1 MEEKITPKFAKQGGL
16 VPAIVQDHMSGQVL
30 MLAYMNEEAWNM
42 TLETREAHYF
52 SRSRQ
57 TLWHKGDTSGHVQRV
72 KEILLDCDADTVLL
86 KVEQVGGAACHE
98 GYASCFFRR
107 RRGTAGRRWGRRFLI
122 PGRYTSVDKLRL
134 GIPKGSLEKAT
145 IDLFRRA
152 GWNIKG
158 NGRSYFPDIDDP
170 EIACTMCRA
179 QEMSRYVENG
189 TLDCGL
195 TGKDWI
201 IENDSRVVV
210 VADLMYSKASSR
222 PVRWV
227 LAVPGDSEIRSI
239 ADMAGKKIATE
250 LVNYTHRYFQSKK
263 IPVTVEFS
271 WGATE
276 AKVAQGLADA
286 VVEVTETGSTIRA
299 HGLKIIHEFFQSNT
313 QLIVNPEVW
322 ENNDFKREKIENLR
336 VLLMGAL
343 RAENMVGL
351 KMNIQEKSLKSIIAL
366 LPSLLAPTISSLY
379 ETDWYSV
386 EVVVNQEEVRSLV
399 PRLVAAG
406 AQGIVEYPL
415 YKVI

>member
-1 MEEKITPKFAKQGGL
+1 M
-16 VPAIVQDHMSGQVL
+16 
-30 MLAYMNEEAWNM
+30 
-42 TLETREAHYF
+42 
-52 SRSRQ
+52 
-57 TLWHKGDTSGHVQRV
+57 
-72 KEILLDCDADTVLL
+72 
-86 KVEQVGGAACHE
+86 
-98 GYASCFFRR
+98 
-107 RRGTAGRRWGRRFLI
+107 
-122 PGRYTSVDKLRL
+122 DKLRL

-152 GWNIKG
+152 GWHIQV

-170 EIACTMCRA
+170 DIACSMCRA

-195 TGKDWI
+195 TGKDWVM
-201 IENDSRVVV
+201 ENDSRVVV
-210 VADLMYSKASSR
+210 VADLMYSKTSTR

-227 LAVPGDSEIRSI
+227 LAVPADSDIKSLK
-239 ADMAGKKIATE
+239 DLAGKKIATE
-250 LVNYTHRYFQSKK
+250 LVNYTRRYFAARN

-276 AKVAQGLADA
+276 AKVAAGLADA
-286 VVEVTETGSTIRA
+286 IVEVTETGSTIRA

-313 QLIVNPEVW
+313 QLIANPQVW
-322 ENNDFKREKIENLR
+322 ETDAVKREKIENLR
-336 VLLMGAL
+336 MMLLGAL

-351 KMNIQEKSLKSIIAL
+351 KMNIPEDSLKAVVNL
-366 LPSLLAPTISSLY
+366 LPSLLAPTISPLY

-386 EVVVNQEEVRSLV
+386 EVVVNQEEVRNLV

>member
-1 MEEKITPKFAKQGGL
+1 M
-16 VPAIVQDHMSGQVL
+16 
-30 MLAYMNEEAWNM
+30 
-42 TLETREAHYF
+42 
-52 SRSRQ
+52 
-57 TLWHKGDTSGHVQRV
+57 
-72 KEILLDCDADTVLL
+72 
-86 KVEQVGGAACHE
+86 
-98 GYASCFFRR
+98 
-107 RRGTAGRRWGRRFLI
+107 
-122 PGRYTSVDKLRL
+122 DKLRL

-201 IENDSRVVV
+201 MENDSRVVV

-227 LAVPGDSEIRSI
+227 LAVPGDSEIRTI

-386 EVVVNQEEVRSLV
+386 EVVVNQEEVRTLV